1 MEYLKTVTQSETVK
15 DKAKLKIYL
24 LEAFERIFAGCCLL
38 VCCPI
43 FVIIGVL
50 VWWEDKGDVF
60 FLQERIGK
68 DQKPFLLYKFRS
80 MKSDA
85 EQQKQFFTIEQKREY
100 IENYKLADDQR
111 VTKIGKILRCTG
123 LDELPQLY
131 NILRGE
137 MSFIGPR
144 PVVQDELEKYGQYRK
159 EFCSIKPGITG
170 YWQVNRQTAKN
181 YRDRMEM
188 ELYYIRHRT
197 SKMNLQILFA
207 TAVFLLKRKK
217 KSM

>member
-1 MEYLKTVTQSETVK
+1 MEHFKTITQNETIK
-15 DKAKLKIYL
+15 DKTKLRDYL
-24 LEAFERIFAGCCLL
+24 QEAFERILAGCCLL
-38 VCCPI
+38 LCSPV

-50 VWWEDKGDVF
+50 VWWEDKGDIF

-144 PVVQDELEKYGQYRK
+144 PVVRDELEKYGQCRK

-170 YWQVNRQTAKN
+170 YWQVNRQAAKN